1 MGLADKLKDA
11 VSGSG
16 AQGGST
22 TGDRKAAGG
31 AGAAGA
37 GAAGAASGGTGGV
50 GGTSGQ
56 EDYGDKGNVLFPCCL
71 LSIDERDGGVN
82 TLFLQHLISQS
93 RRLGTRWIETRTRK
107 SLMA

>member
-31 AGAAGA
+31 AGAA
-37 GAAGAASGGTGGV
+37 SGGAGGV

>member
-37 GAAGAASGGTGGV
+37 ASGGAGGV

>member
-31 AGAAGA
+31 AGAA
-37 GAAGAASGGTGGV
+37 SGGAGGV

-56 EDYGDKGNVLFPCCL
+56 EDYGDKGNVLFACCL
-71 LSIDERDGGVN
+71 LSIDE
-82 TLFLQHLISQS
+82 
-93 RRLGTRWIETRTRK
+93 
-107 SLMA
+107 